1 MTYTNKQDTL
11 SNVTTQETGLM
22 ASCVGLTSNVL
33 PNDNAKGVSVRY
45 AFDAN
50 KRWYVLR
57 ITYNRL
63 DKAQDSI
70 DINKAE
76 VYLPLHYVVKV
87 INGKKK
93 RLKEPLLPNI
103 LFVYTTKDYIESVV
117 KDPANDYITYYYN
130 HFAKDNYGNNPP
142 LTVRYS
148 EMMNF
153 IRLTSIDNEHIFTV
167 EPEHCHYK
175 SGDIVR
181 VTQGQFTG
189 VVGKVVRVAGQQ
201 RVAVNVEGVCTVV
214 TAYIPNDFMI
224 ILSQNLKDWDELSS
238 HIK

>member
-22 ASCVGLTSNVL
+22 ASCAGLTSNAL
-33 PNDNAKGVSVRY
+33 LNDNAKGVSVRY
-45 AFDAN
+45 AFDTN
-50 KRWYVLR
+50 KYWYVLR

-63 DKAQDSI
+63 DKAQDNI

-103 LFVYTTKDYIESVV
+103 LFVYTTEDYIESVV

-175 SGDIVR
+175 NGDPVKIIA
-181 VTQGQFTG
+181 GDFIG
-189 VVGKVVRVAGQQ
+189 VEGRVARISGQQ
-201 RVAVNVEGVCTVV
+201 RVVV
-214 TAYIPNDFMI
+214 KLDGLCLVATAYIPTAF
-224 ILSQNLKDWDELSS
+224 
-238 HIK
+238 IKLEQI